1 MFEVAKH
8 LKEMGANRIF
18 IFATFGLFC
27 NGLDKFDEM
36 YEKKVFD
43 KIFTTNLIY
52 GSPALKERA
61 WYHSVNM
68 CKYVSLLIDT
78 LNHDKSISPLLKPID
93 RINKLLSTLPP
104 ERRN

>member
-1 MFEVAKH
+1 
-8 LKEMGANRIF
+8 
-18 IFATFGLFC
+18 
-27 NGLDKFDEM
+27 KFDEM

-52 GSPALKERA
+52 GSPALKERE